1 MASLF
6 LKLLMEKNIYE
17 CTIKLK
23 TEETITLVIV
33 SSSSFHVDSIIDELY
48 PESEIIFIKPLT
60 N

>member
-1 MASLF
+1 MDNKITYAF
-6 LKLLMEKNIYE
+6 YE

-23 TEETITLVIV
+23 TGETITHVIV